1 MREILSFIILFTF
14 PIAMILAILFFIAYV
29 SVKEKQKRIF
39 SILMHLILFIMM
51 LEGLVIMVY
60 GFYQAVKGGQ

>member
-1 MREILSFIILFTF
+1 
-14 PIAMILAILFFIAYV
+14 MILAILFFIAYV

>member
-29 SVKEKQKRIF
+29 LVKEKQKRIF